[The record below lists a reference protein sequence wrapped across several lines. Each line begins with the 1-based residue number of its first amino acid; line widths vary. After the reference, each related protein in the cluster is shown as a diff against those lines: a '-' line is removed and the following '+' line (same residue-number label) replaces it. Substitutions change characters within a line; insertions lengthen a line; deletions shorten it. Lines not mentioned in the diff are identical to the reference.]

1 MAEKKCIYKGQEFSC
16 RVKRNEVII
25 FANKSKDGFSE
36 YKDVLGNVCKGVFS
50 KVINIEE
57 TDAIYN
63 VIYKVEYC
71 GHYFEVMSLSKTAL
85 ETQKIIIV
93 TQNEESARQFDFMK
107 HEQFV
112 FIKEIELREATR
124 LKVIKIP
131 VRQDNN
137 SDCIE
142 EEYRLSEYLKE
153 RYS

>member
-1 MAEKKCIYKGQEFSC
+1 MKK
-16 RVKRNEVII
+16 NEVTI
-25 FANKSKDGFSE
+25 FTHNNEDGFSE
-36 YKDVLGNVCKGVFS
+36 YRDVLGNICQGVFS
-50 KVINIEE
+50 KIINIKE

-71 GHYFEVMSLSKTAL
+71 DHYFEVMSLSKTAL

-93 TQNEESARQFDFMK
+93 TQDEESVRKFGFTK

-112 FIKEIELREATR
+112 FIKEIELKETTK

-131 VRQDNN
+131 VRQDND

-153 RYS
+153 KYS